1 MDYERVFT
9 AYIAQLKQEGRYRT
23 FADLERCVGRFP
35 RALWRAPSGET
46 TEVTVWCSNDY
57 LAMGQH
63 PLVLEAARAA
73 IGRFGTGSGG
83 TRNISGTTNS
93 HVALERDLARF
104 HRKDAAL
111 LFNSGYVA
119 NLGALSVLG
128 SLLPGCVIFSDEGN
142 HNSMI
147 EGIRRSGADRY
158 VFRHND
164 VRHLEQML
172 AEADRNAPK
181 IIAFESVYSMDG
193 DIAPIAEICDLAE
206 RYQALTYLDE
216 VHAVGLYGPRGAG
229 VAEQLGLMDR
239 ISIIQGTLG
248 KAFAAVGGYIAGSAA
263 LVDAVRSAAAG
274 FIFSTSLPPSAI
286 GAAQAAI
293 NHLSVSEVERD
304 ALWGRVDVLK
314 AGLEDAG
321 IPYLRTPAHLVPVMV
336 RDASRCRRICDD
348 LLRQHAI
355 YVQPINYPTVPKG
368 AERLRLTVTP
378 AHSEDDIHTL
388 VGALKSVW

>member
-1 MDYERVFT
+1 MDYDRIFT

-23 FADLERCVGRFP
+23 FADLRRCVGRFP

-46 TEVTVWCSNDY
+46 REVTVWCSNDY

-63 PLVLEAARAA
+63 PLVLDAARAA
-73 IGRFGTGSGG
+73 LERFGTGSGG
-83 TRNISGTTNS
+83 TRNISGTANS
-93 HVALERDLARF
+93 HVDLERDLARL
-104 HRKDAAL
+104 HRKQAAL
-111 LFNSGYVA
+111 LFNSGYAA

-128 SLLPGCVIFSDEGN
+128 SLLPGCVVFSDGGN

-158 VFRHND
+158 IFRHND

-172 AEADRNAPK
+172 ASADRNAPK

-216 VHAVGLYGPRGAG
+216 VHAVGLYGPRGGG
-229 VAEQLGLMDR
+229 VAEQLGLADR
-239 ISIIQGTLG
+239 ISVIQGTLG

-274 FIFSTSLPPSAI
+274 FIFSTSLPPSAAA
-286 GAAQAAI
+286 AAQAAV
-293 NHLSVSEVERD
+293 NHLSVSTSERD
-304 ALWGRVDVLK
+304 VLWSRVAVLK
-314 AGLEDAG
+314 AGLDEAG
-321 IPYLRTPAHLVPVMV
+321 IPHLRNPAHLVPVMV

-348 LLRQHAI
+348 LLQQHDI

-378 AHSEDDIHTL
+378 AHDEDDIRTL
-388 VGALKSVW
+388 IGALKSVW